1 MNYIGELISSGAVA
15 AVAAAATSLAVLAT
29 SSHLLKVQNILE
41 ICFFFTNSVL
51 KFPFLLAKYYPT
63 RSLFRNLTGNGY

>member
-29 SSHLLKVQNILE
+29 SSHLLKVQSILE
-41 ICFFFTNSVL
+41 ISFFADSVL
-51 KFPFLLAKYYPT
+51 KFPFLLATHYHG
-63 RSLFRNLTGNGY
+63 RCLFRNLTGNGF

>member
-29 SSHLLKVQNILE
+29 SSHLLKVQSILE
-41 ICFFFTNSVL
+41 ISFFTNNVL
-51 KFPFLLAKYYPT
+51 KFPFLLGTYYPT
-63 RSLFRNLTGNGY
+63 RGLFRNLTGNSF

>member
-29 SSHLLKVQNILE
+29 SSHLLKVQSILE
-41 ICFFFTNSVL
+41 NS
-51 KFPFLLAKYYPT
+51 FFLLIM
-63 RSLFRNLTGNGY
+63 S

>member
-29 SSHLLKVQNILE
+29 SSHLLKVQSILE
-41 ICFFFTNSVL
+41 ISFF
-51 KFPFLLAKYYPT
+51 Y
-63 RSLFRNLTGNGY
+63 